1 MLQIFVWT
9 RGSFSLLQTLDVEGH
24 ILSVAPVTGHV
35 DPHLLVCVD
44 GQNVSCVLL
53 RWTNR
58 RFQTPQPL
66 KLDGRV
72 LQAELINTRAE
83 ETLLLVG
90 IEGDLLFSIEK
101 LLWFSLDHHKFN
113 PLRHNFCI

>member
-9 RGSFSLLQTLDVEGH
+9 RGTFSLLQTLDVEGDV
-24 ILSVAPVTGHV
+24 LSVAPVIREV
-35 DPHLLVCVD
+35 VPRLLVCVD

-66 KLDGRV
+66 KVKGRV
-72 LQAELINTRAE
+72 IQAELINTRGD
-83 ETLLLVG
+83 ETLLLLG
-90 IEGDLLFSIEK
+90 IEGDVFMSIYK
-101 LLWFSLDHHKFN
+101 AASVLYDTFN
-113 PLRHNFCI
+113 PLRHNFCV